1 MTGRIIHIDT
11 AKSWRGGQQQAAYL
25 HEGLLHRKIDSLM
38 VCPEHSAMALWCR
51 ERRYPVQTLP
61 LCCEAD
67 IVSALR
73 LARTVKRSG
82 RCILHAHNAH
92 AMTLAL
98 MAKLRVKKQAAV
110 IASRRVDFPLKSHS
124 WAQWKYRTSLLDGII
139 CVSHEIQ
146 RVMLH
151 QGISENTLRVI
162 PSGIDIHTSDTLK
175 QRPAFREEWHIP
187 TDHKIVCTVA
197 AMTSEKDYPTFLEAA
212 RRVIQA
218 YPKVHFMA
226 VGDGKQLAS
235 IKALAGHKGLQ
246 DHLVFTG
253 FRRDVGWFLKNS
265 DLFVLA
271 SKKEGLGTSILDAEA
286 AGLAVIGTDAGGIPE
301 VIHHGENG
309 LIVPRQNPE
318 ALSFAILSLLRD
330 DEKRKEFGKKSL
342 DLVRNFDIGLT
353 VEKHIG
359 LYEEIL
365 KKY

>member
-1 MTGRIIHIDT
+1 
-11 AKSWRGGQQQAAYL
+11 
-25 HEGLLHRKIDSLM
+25 
-38 VCPEHSAMALWCR
+38 
-51 ERRYPVQTLP
+51 
-61 LCCEAD
+61 
-67 IVSALR
+67 
-73 LARTVKRSG
+73 
-82 RCILHAHNAH
+82 
-92 AMTLAL
+92 
-98 MAKLRVKKQAAV
+98 
-110 IASRRVDFPLKSHS
+110 
-124 WAQWKYRTSLLDGII
+124 
-139 CVSHEIQ
+139 
-146 RVMLH
+146 
-151 QGISENTLRVI
+151 
-162 PSGIDIHTSDTLK
+162 
-175 QRPAFREEWHIP
+175 
-187 TDHKIVCTVA
+187 
-197 AMTSEKDYPTFLEAA
+197 
-212 RRVIQA
+212 
-218 YPKVHFMA
+218 MA

-301 VIHHGENG
+301 VIRHGENG

-318 ALSFAILSLLRD
+318 ALSHAILSLLRD

>member
-1 MTGRIIHIDT
+1 MKGRIIHIDT

-25 HEGLLHRKIDSLM
+25 HEGLLCKGIDSLM
-38 VCPEHSAMALWCR
+38 VCPEHSAMASWCR
-51 ERRYPVQTLP
+51 KRRYPVQTLP

-73 LARTVKRSG
+73 LTRFVKKNG

-92 AMTLAL
+92 AITLAL
-98 MAKLRVKKQAAV
+98 MVKLRVKKQAAV
-110 IASRRVDFPLKSHS
+110 VVSRRVDFPLKSHS
-124 WAQWKYRTSLLDGII
+124 WAQWKYRTPLLDGIVCI
-139 CVSHEIQ
+139 SHEIR

-151 QGISENTLRVI
+151 HGIPEDTLTVI
-162 PSGIDIHTSDTLK
+162 PSGIDIHKFDTIK
-175 QRPAFREEWHIP
+175 KNPAFREEWHIP
-187 TDHKIVCTVA
+187 LDHKVVCTVA
-197 AMTSEKDYPTFLEAA
+197 AMTGHKDYPTFLEAA
-212 RRVIQA
+212 RRVIQV

-226 VGDGKQLAS
+226 GGDGKQLAS
-235 IKALAGHKGLQ
+235 IKALADHKGLQ

-301 VIHHGENG
+301 VIRHGENG

-318 ALSFAILSLLRD
+318 ALSHAILSLLRD

-342 DLVRNFDIGLT
+342 DFVRNFDIALT

-365 KKY
+365 KTY

>member
-1 MTGRIIHIDT
+1 MTGCIIHIDT

-25 HEGLLHRKIDSLM
+25 HEGLLHKGINSLM
-38 VCPEHSAMALWCR
+38 VCPEHSAMALWCQ

-73 LARTVKRSG
+73 LARTVKKNG

-92 AMTLAL
+92 AITFAL

-110 IASRRVDFPLKSHS
+110 IASRRVDFSLKSHV
-124 WAQWKYRTSLLDGII
+124 WTQWKYRTSLLDKIV

-162 PSGIDIHTSDTLK
+162 PDGIDIHKFDTLK
-175 QRPAFREEWHIP
+175 QNPVFREEWHIP
-187 TDHKIVCTVA
+187 PDHKIVCTVA
-197 AMTSEKDYPTFLEAA
+197 AMTGEKDYPTFLEAA
-212 RRVIQA
+212 RRVIQV

-235 IKALAGHKGLQ
+235 IKALADHKGLQ

-301 VIHHGENG
+301 VIRHGENG

-318 ALSFAILSLLRD
+318 ALSHAILSLLRD

-342 DLVRNFDIGLT
+342 DFVRNFDIALT

-365 KKY
+365 KTY